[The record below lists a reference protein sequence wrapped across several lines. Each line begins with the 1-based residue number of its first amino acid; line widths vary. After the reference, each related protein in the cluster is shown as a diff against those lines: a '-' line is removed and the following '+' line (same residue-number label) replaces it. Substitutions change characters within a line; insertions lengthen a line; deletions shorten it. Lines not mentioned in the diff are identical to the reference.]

1 MTLKEVIVNQ
11 INHIETKPVP
21 FTLGFEGD
29 VAMRLDQYYGNT
41 EWRKKLIPYMA
52 NIGAVYTMTRTRID
66 DIREQDPYG
75 VIWRMDRRPWYL
87 EKAPLDKPSLEGYKF
102 PTPESFFNPQI
113 KETARQ
119 VCENH
124 KDKFLV
130 GGLGWGLFEIS
141 WSLRGFENILMDSVI
156 EPDFYEELLDRLM
169 DLYLAFVDYT
179 CDLPI
184 DAIMFGD
191 DWGDQ
196 RGIILGPELWRKFL
210 KPRWAKIY
218 DAVHA
223 KGKYVISHSCGS
235 VVDVIPDLI
244 EMGLDVLESVQP
256 EARGMNPYELKKKF
270 GDKITFWGCLGTQ
283 EILPY
288 GTPDDIKKEIKRLCV
303 EMGRGGG
310 FILSPAKPLQ
320 PETSAENA
328 AAVLE
333 AFTNQET

>member
-1 MTLKEVIVNQ
+1 MTPRDIVMEQ
-11 INHIETKPVP
+11 INHRETKPVP

-29 VAMRLDQYYGNT
+29 VAMRLDQYYGGT
-41 EWRKKLIPYMA
+41 EWRKKLTPYMIHVA
-52 NIGAVYTMTRTRID
+52 TLYTMTRSRVD
-66 DIREQDPYG
+66 DAHEIDPYG
-75 VIWRMDRRPWYL
+75 VIWRTDRRPWYL
-87 EKAPLDKPSLEGYKF
+87 EKAPLEKASLDGYKF
-102 PTPESFFNPQI
+102 PTAESFFNPEL
-113 KETARQ
+113 KEQSRKI
-119 VCENH
+119 CENN

-141 WSLRGFENILMDSVI
+141 WSLRGFENILMDSVLT
-156 EPDFYEELLDRLM
+156 PDFYEEMLDNLM
-169 DLYLAFVDYT
+169 NLYLQFVDYT
-179 CDLPI
+179 ADLPI

-223 KGKYVISHSCGS
+223 KDKLVISHCCGS
-235 VVDVIPDLI
+235 MIDVMPDVI

-256 EARGMNPYELKKKF
+256 EARGMNPYELKKNW

-283 EILPY
+283 SIIPY
-288 GTPDDIKKEIKRLCV
+288 GTPDGIKGEVRRLCKEV
-303 EMGRGGG
+303 GRNGG

-320 PETSAENA
+320 PETPTENA
-328 AAVLE
+328 AAVVE
-333 AFTNQET
+333 AFTNQD

>member
-1 MTLKEVIVNQ
+1 MQDQGFVIVDVRGPPDERQ
-11 INHIETKPVP
+11 AVHESKAGILVGELKRQDAAEPVAELP
-21 FTLGFEGD
+21 RGRCVAGGTRQTRVVDGYYLRTLFQKTGD
-29 VAMRLDQYYGNT
+29 GQG
-41 EWRKKLIPYMA
+41 
-52 NIGAVYTMTRTRID
+52 IGA
-66 DIREQDPYG
+66 
-75 VIWRMDRRPWYL
+75 
-87 EKAPLDKPSLEGYKF
+87 A
-102 PTPESFFNPQI
+102 FFNPQI

-156 EPDFYEELLDRLM
+156 EPDFYEELLDKLM
-169 DLYLAFVDYT
+169 NLYLAFVDYT

-218 DAVHA
+218 NAVHA

-288 GTPDDIKKEIKRLCV
+288 GTPDDIKKEIKRLCA

-310 FILSPAKPLQ
+310 FILAPAKPLQ

-328 AAVLE
+328 AAVVE
-333 AFTNQET
+333 AFTNQEI